1 MVFQGAT
8 NILGESIIAAHTF
21 SFIYT
26 IRSQQVM
33 LDADLAAIYGYEVR
47 ALNQQ
52 VKRNISRFP
61 DDFMFQLT
69 KEEVESVKSQIVI
82 SSDASFF
89 AGQSG
94 GRRKPPY
101 AFTEQ
106 GIYMLGSVLKGQ
118 VADQQTIYIMRAF
131 REMRHF
137 FANNELMFKR
147 VSSIELRQLD
157 FERRTDE
164 KLDIIFDYMSVS

>member
-1 MVFQGAT
+1 
-8 NILGESIIAAHTF
+8 
-21 SFIYT
+21 
-26 IRSQQVM
+26 M
-33 LDADLAAIYGYEVR
+33 LDADLTAIYGYEVR
-47 ALNQQ
+47 ALNHQ

-106 GIYMLGSVLKGQ
+106 GLFEIS
-118 VADQQTIYIMRAF
+118 
-131 REMRHF
+131 
-137 FANNELMFKR
+137 NNPDYPNSF
-147 VSSIELRQLD
+147 
-157 FERRTDE
+157 
-164 KLDIIFDYMSVS
+164 IIR